1 MARVEDESGI
11 REVVLSYPDTKY
23 ICQKTLINAKTTG
36 NICLRWRKTTMG
48 LSKTQEMSQPTTP
61 QEAKIDLIK
70 KLLKLTGVSGTYIQS
85 VRRSVAS
92 TLANNPGAMDL
103 FDKLIERRS
112 VELIDISTPAW
123 DEALTV
129 DDLRGIV
136 QFLESDLG
144 KKFLEAI
151 PSIDK
156 VLNKPM
162 TSWAQSLL
170 EELADDLQKNYWKMK
185 AEQGINWRDYVPPLE
200 INLYGPEIHV
210 KRQAR

>member
-1 MARVEDESGI
+1 
-11 REVVLSYPDTKY
+11 
-23 ICQKTLINAKTTG
+23 
-36 NICLRWRKTTMG
+36 MG